1 MKKENI
7 EEPYFVLSEDFY
19 ILETL
24 LAKGPNYFIL
34 FDLCSKTTYR
44 YMILSES
51 YNLIVY
57 NHNYI

>member
-34 FDLCSKTTYR
+34 FDLFHKQLIV
-44 YMILSES
+44 ILSES
-51 YNLIVY
+51 YNLMVY

>member
-24 LAKGPNYFIL
+24 LAKGPNYFIS

-44 YMILSES
+44 YIIGIL
-51 YNLIVY
+51 
-57 NHNYI
+57 